1 MHDLTFQFDLFFD
14 QLTLRVHIVLDKL
27 IELNLSILVLVALDE
42 KLVNNGLPVV
52 RVNTTLLQEKVQLV
66 PVDAARVVPVHLV
79 ELVAE
84 TL

>member
-1 MHDLTFQFDLFFD
+1 MHDLAFQFDLFFD